1 MEVQLTSRS
10 IHQQLMAR
18 THMGRIL
25 VTCPIHT
32 EVLMMVIFLFNLL
45 TSQFSLRTFIY
56 FFKKPQMNYTP
67 Y

>member
-45 TSQFSLRTFIY
+45 TSHFSLRTFIY
-56 FFKKPQMNYTP
+56 F
-67 Y
+67 